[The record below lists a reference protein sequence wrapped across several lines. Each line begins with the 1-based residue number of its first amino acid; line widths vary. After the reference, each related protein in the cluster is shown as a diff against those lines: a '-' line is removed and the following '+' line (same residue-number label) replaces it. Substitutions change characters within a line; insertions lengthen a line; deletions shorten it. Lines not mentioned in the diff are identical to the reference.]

1 MTYLI
6 ASLAVETGIAPQD
19 LIELDQPVFDA
30 MIQVL
35 KDRAQEIKNAS
46 SRKRSRWDQ
55 ACYETI

>member
-19 LIELDQPVFDA
+19 LIELDSQVFNA

-35 KDRAQEIKNAS
+35 KDRAQEIQNAS
-46 SRKRSRWDQ
+46 RGKRSR
-55 ACYETI
+55 

>member
-19 LIELDQPVFDA
+19 LMELDQPVFDA

-35 KDRAQEIKNAS
+35 KDRAQEIKNAA
-46 SRKRSRWDQ
+46 SRKRSR
-55 ACYETI
+55 

>member
-19 LIELDQPVFDA
+19 LMELDQSVFNA

-35 KDRAQEIKNAS
+35 KDRAQEIKNAT
-46 SRKRSRWDQ
+46 SRKRSR
-55 ACYETI
+55 